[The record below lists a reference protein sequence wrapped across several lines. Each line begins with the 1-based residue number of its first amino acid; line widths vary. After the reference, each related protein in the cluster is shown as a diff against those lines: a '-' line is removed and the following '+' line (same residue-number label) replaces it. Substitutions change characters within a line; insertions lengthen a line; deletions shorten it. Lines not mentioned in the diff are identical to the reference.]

1 MTGDQPLL
9 SVRDLAVE
17 FGHAPRVSRPV
28 DGVGFDV
35 GEREIVGIVGE
46 SGSGKSLTLL
56 ALLGLLPA
64 GGRVAN
70 GSITFAGRDLR
81 ADPSVLRSLRGR
93 QVALIPS
100 DAGAALNPV
109 ARVGKQLQLSLRTH
123 RPELKGQQRRGR
135 ALDALRRAR
144 LPRPEQAM
152 AAYPHELSG
161 GMQQRSA
168 IALGLQNEP
177 VLLLADEPTTALD
190 VSIQAEILRLLVQLR
205 DELGTAIVFV
215 THDISTVREI
225 CDRVVVMY
233 AGQVVEQG
241 GVDTVLT
248 SPRHPY
254 TAALLGSI
262 PPLGGVPPD
271 QLETVPGMPP
281 DPAAWPDGCRFH
293 ARCRRFAELDEPEQ
307 CTTAWPGSADGR
319 SLHAACHF
327 PLESGPLEIE
337 RLGAGR

>member
-1 MTGDQPLL
+1 MTGQPLL

-17 FGHAPRVSRPV
+17 FGHGAATSRPV
-28 DGVGFDV
+28 DGVGFEV

-46 SGSGKSLTLL
+46 SGCGKSLTLL

-64 GGRVAN
+64 GGRVVN
-70 GSITFAGRDLR
+70 GAITFAGRDLR
-81 ADPSVLRSLRGR
+81 GADQSVLRSLRGR

-109 ARVGKQLQLSLRTH
+109 ARVGKQLRLSLRTH
-123 RPELKGQQRRGR
+123 HPELNAQQRRGR

-144 LPRPEQAM
+144 LARPEQAL

-177 VLLLADEPTTALD
+177 QLLLADEPTTALD
-190 VSIQAEILRLLVQLR
+190 VSIQAEILKLLVQLR

-241 GVDTVLT
+241 DADEVLAA
-248 SPRHPY
+248 PRHPY
-254 TAALLGSI
+254 TAALLGSV
-262 PPLGGVPPD
+262 PPLGGVPPE
-271 QLETVPGMPP
+271 QLETVSGMPP
-281 DPAAWPDGCRFH
+281 DPAAWPGGCRFQ
-293 ARCRRFAELDEPEQ
+293 ARCRHFTELGEPDE
-307 CTTAWPGSADGR
+307 CTSTWPGSADGLAL
-319 SLHAACHF
+319 SAACHF
-327 PLESGPLEIE
+327 PLDDSPLEE
-337 RLGAGR
+337 VRR

>member
-1 MTGDQPLL
+1 MTDQPLL

-17 FGHAPRVSRPV
+17 FGHGAGVSRPV
-28 DGVGFDV
+28 DGVGFEV

-46 SGSGKSLTLL
+46 SGCGKSLTLL
-56 ALLGLLPA
+56 ALLGLLPS
-64 GGRVAN
+64 GGRVVD

-81 ADPSVLRSLRGR
+81 GADPSVLRSLRGR

-109 ARVGKQLQLSLRTH
+109 ARVGKQLRLSLRTH
-123 RPELKGQQRRGR
+123 RPELNSQQRRGR

-144 LPRPEQAM
+144 LPRPEQAL

-177 VLLLADEPTTALD
+177 MLLLADEPTTALD

-241 GVDTVLT
+241 GVDEVLT
-248 SPRHPY
+248 APRHPY

-262 PPLGGVPPD
+262 PPLGGVPPE

-281 DPAAWPDGCRFH
+281 DPAAWPQGCRFH
-293 ARCRRFAELDEPEQ
+293 ARCRRFAELGEPEQ
-307 CTTAWPGSADGR
+307 CTTAWPGSAEGR
-319 SLHAACHF
+319 ALHVACHF
-327 PLESGPLEIE
+327 PSEAD
-337 RLGAGR
+337 RVGAGR